1 MNRKSPT
8 PLAWNLLLLLTAAL
22 LLAGC
27 GRSVPVSYYQLA
39 PVKGEAAA
47 DEAIVASDMI
57 IGIGPVRLQEH
68 LDRPQLITRTGANRL
83 QLADRHRWAEPL
95 AENIAWV
102 LRENLSTL
110 LGTEHLLLYP
120 WERSTQVNAQIT
132 LEILHCEGMDNGT
145 AQLTALWSIS
155 DPGGKAL
162 LSPRRS
168 SYEVPLATQDQ
179 EGLASALS
187 EALARLSRDIAGELA
202 HPQSE
207 PPVQNP

>member
-1 MNRKSPT
+1 MNRKSP
-8 PLAWNLLLLLTAAL
+8 PLIAGNLLLALTFIL

-39 PVKGEAAA
+39 SVTGEAATG
-47 DEAIVASDMI
+47 ETTVASDLI

-110 LGTEHLLLYP
+110 LRTEHLLLYP
-120 WERSTQVNAQIT
+120 WERSTRVNAQIT

-145 AQLTALWSIS
+145 AQLTALWSIL
-155 DPGGKAL
+155 DRDGKVL
-162 LSPRRS
+162 LPPRRS
-168 SYEVPLATQDQ
+168 SYQVPPATPNE

-187 EALARLSRDIAGELA
+187 EAMSRLSRDIATEIPRLPA
-202 HPQSE
+202 
-207 PPVQNP
+207 VNTK

>member
-1 MNRKSPT
+1 MNRKSSP
-8 PLAWNLLLLLTAAL
+8 PPAWNLLLALTCIL

-39 PVKGEAAA
+39 PVKGVAAA
-47 DEAIVASDMI
+47 GGAPAASDMV

-68 LDRPQLITRTGANRL
+68 LDRPQLITRSGANRL

-120 WERSTQVNAQIT
+120 WERSAQVNAQVT
-132 LEILHCEGMDNGT
+132 LEILHCEGMDNTT
-145 AQLTALWSIS
+145 AQLTALWALN
-155 DPGGKAL
+155 DRDNKPL

-168 SYEVPLATQDQ
+168 SYQVPQATPDQ
-179 EGLASALS
+179 EGLARALS
-187 EALARLSRDIAGELA
+187 EAMARLSRDIAGEITQLPA
-202 HPQSE
+202 MGK
-207 PPVQNP
+207 

>member
-1 MNRKSPT
+1 M
-8 PLAWNLLLLLTAAL
+8 LLLLTCIL

-39 PVKGEAAA
+39 PVKGEAATGKA
-47 DEAIVASDMI
+47 AAASTMI

-68 LDRPQLITRTGANRL
+68 LDRPQLITRSGANRL
-83 QLADRHRWAEPL
+83 QLADSHRWAEPL

-120 WERSTQVNAQIT
+120 WERSTRVNAQVT
-132 LEILHCEGMDNGT
+132 LEILHCEGMDSET

-155 DPGGKAL
+155 DRDGKPL
-162 LSPRRS
+162 LPPRRS
-168 SYEVPLATQDQ
+168 SYQVPPATPDQ
-179 EGLASALS
+179 EGLAGALS
-187 EALARLSRDIAGELA
+187 EALAQLSREIAGELVHIA
-202 HPQSE
+202 
-207 PPVQNP
+207 PPGSDSQR

>member
-1 MNRKSPT
+1 MKRKSSP
-8 PLAWNLLLLLTAAL
+8 PLAWNLLLALSFAL

-39 PVKGEAAA
+39 PVQGEPAAGKTA
-47 DEAIVASDMI
+47 APSGMV

-120 WERSTQVNAQIT
+120 WERSAPVTAQVT

-145 AQLTALWSIS
+145 AQLTALWALS
-155 DPGGKAL
+155 DQGGKPL

-168 SYEVPLATQDQ
+168 S
-179 EGLASALS
+179 
-187 EALARLSRDIAGELA
+187 
-202 HPQSE
+202 
-207 PPVQNP
+207 

>member
-1 MNRKSPT
+1 MNRKSSP
-8 PLAWNLLLLLTAAL
+8 PLAWNLLLALTCTL

-39 PVKGEAAA
+39 PVKGEAVVGKTAA
-47 DEAIVASDMI
+47 PADMV

-110 LGTEHLLLYP
+110 LKTEHLLLYP
-120 WERSTQVNAQIT
+120 WERSTPVNAQVT

-145 AQLTALWSIS
+145 AQLTALWSLNNR
-155 DPGGKAL
+155 DGKPL
-162 LSPRRS
+162 LSPLRS
-168 SYEVPLATQDQ
+168 SYQVPQATPDP
-179 EGLASALS
+179 EGLARALS
-187 EALARLSRDIAGELA
+187 EAMAQLSRDIAEELA
-202 HPQSE
+202 HLQNE
-207 PPVQNP
+207 PPGQNP